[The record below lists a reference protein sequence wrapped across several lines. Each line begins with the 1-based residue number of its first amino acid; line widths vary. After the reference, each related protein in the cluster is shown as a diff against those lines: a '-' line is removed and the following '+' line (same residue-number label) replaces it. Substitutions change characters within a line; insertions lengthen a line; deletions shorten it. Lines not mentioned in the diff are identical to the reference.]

1 MRRAA
6 VVTTTMETFPDST
19 AVSVVETPATEY
31 TRATV
36 TVDFLYLDTESCER
50 CSGTRAAL
58 ETALTRVEPILKPLD
73 VGVVVRDI
81 HVDTLAAAKAT
92 QLAVSP
98 TIRIDGRDI
107 QPDYRE
113 NNCESC
119 GDLCACPG
127 EIDCRL
133 WHYRGE
139 EYTTPPVEFL
149 VAALVRAAVPEQSPS
164 DITREKASEG
174 VSANI
179 ASFFGDA
186 DASGADGC
194 DC

>member
-1 MRRAA
+1 MRQAA
-6 VVTTTMETFPDST
+6 VVTTTMQTFPDST
-19 AVSVVETPATEY
+19 AVSVVETSAAEY

-58 ETALTRVEPILKPLD
+58 ETALTRVEPILEPLD
-73 VGVVVRDI
+73 VSVVVRDI

-98 TIRIDGRDI
+98 TIRINGRDI
-107 QPDYRE
+107 QPDYRK

-127 EIDCRL
+127 EINCRL
-133 WHYRGE
+133 WHYRGD

-149 VAALVRAAVPEQSPS
+149 VAVLVRAAVPEQSQS
-164 DITREKASEG
+164 DMARTGAPDRLST
-174 VSANI
+174 NI
-179 ASFFGDA
+179 ASFFDGSE
-186 DASGADGC
+186 SGESDGC
-194 DC
+194 NC

>member
-1 MRRAA
+1 MRRA
-6 VVTTTMETFPDST
+6 VVVATTMQTFPDST

-31 TRATV
+31 TQRTV
-36 TVDFLYLDTESCER
+36 TVDFLYLDNEACER
-50 CSGTRAAL
+50 CVGTEQAL
-58 ETALTRVEPILKPLD
+58 ETALTRIEPILEPLA
-73 VGVVVRDI
+73 VSVVVRDI

-98 TIRIDGRDI
+98 TIRINGRDI

-119 GDLCACPG
+119 GELCACPG

-133 WHYRGE
+133 WHYRGD

-164 DITREKASEG
+164 DTTRKKAFEG
-174 VSANI
+174 VPANI
-179 ASFFGDA
+179 ASFFDDA
-186 DASGADGC
+186 DASEASGC

>member
-1 MRRAA
+1 MQ
-6 VVTTTMETFPDST
+6 TFPDST
-19 AVSVVETPATEY
+19 AVSVVETSATEY
-31 TRATV
+31 TRETV
-36 TVDFLYLDTESCER
+36 TVDFLYLDNESCER
-50 CSGTRAAL
+50 CIGTEQAL
-58 ETALTRVEPILKPLD
+58 ETALTRVEPILEPLD
-73 VGVVVRDI
+73 VSVVVRDI

-98 TIRIDGRDI
+98 TIRINGRDI
-107 QPDYRE
+107 QSDYRE

-133 WHYRGE
+133 WHYRGTE
-139 EYTTPPVEFL
+139 HTTPPVEFL
-149 VAALVRAAVPEQSPS
+149 VAALVQAAVPEQSSS

-174 VSANI
+174 ISANV

-186 DASGADGC
+186 DASGAGGC

>member
-1 MRRAA
+1 MQ
-6 VVTTTMETFPDST
+6 TFPDST

-31 TRATV
+31 TQRTV
-36 TVDFLYLDTESCER
+36 TVDFLYLDNEACER
-50 CSGTRAAL
+50 CVGTEQAL
-58 ETALTRVEPILKPLD
+58 ETALTRIEPILEPLA
-73 VGVVVRDI
+73 VSVVVRDI

-98 TIRIDGRDI
+98 TIRINGRDI

-119 GDLCACPG
+119 GELCACPG

-133 WHYRGE
+133 WHYRGD

-164 DITREKASEG
+164 DTTRKKAFEG
-174 VSANI
+174 VPANI
-179 ASFFGDA
+179 ASFFDDA
-186 DASGADGC
+186 DASEASGC

>member
-1 MRRAA
+1 MQ
-6 VVTTTMETFPDST
+6 TFPDST
-19 AVSVVETPATEY
+19 AVSVVETSATEY

-50 CSGTRAAL
+50 CRGTEQAL
-58 ETALTRVEPILKPLD
+58 ETALTRVEPILESLA

-98 TIRIDGRDI
+98 TIRINGRDI

-133 WHYRGE
+133 WHHRGE
-139 EYTTPPVEFL
+139 EYTTPPIEFL

-164 DITREKASEG
+164 DITREKGSKG